1 VTRSICGV
9 PLAYTPTDMHTSRAS
24 ANRYARNFVSSFAD
38 GGTVKGVSKGVNRN
52 GWMAVRGDLI
62 VAKALYRQT
71 KKAVPSCDCH
81 YYDHQVCDICQGVR
95 PAEIVPGDVDNL
107 TVEEI
112 NEAVRKLVRMTALP
126 GEPALEFARRYQ
138 AEIDKIEARGWKMGL
153 SLSERQQ
160 TRTRR
165 ASWLLKA
172 PKKVF
177 AVVYAFYNQANFD
190 ERIFFHVSECST
202 KREALE
208 RISKCPA
215 PTHNRDKAT

>member
-1 VTRSICGV
+1 
-9 PLAYTPTDMHTSRAS
+9 
-24 ANRYARNFVSSFAD
+24 
-38 GGTVKGVSKGVNRN
+38 
-52 GWMAVRGDLI
+52 
-62 VAKALYRQT
+62 
-71 KKAVPSCDCH
+71 
-81 YYDHQVCDICQGVR
+81 
-95 PAEIVPGDVDNL
+95 
-107 TVEEI
+107 
-112 NEAVRKLVRMTALP
+112 MTALP

-138 AEIDKIEARGWKMGL
+138 VEVDKIEARGWKMGL

-160 TRTRR
+160 TRARR

-177 AVVYAFYNQANFD
+177 AVVYAFYNRANFD
-190 ERIFFHVSECST
+190 QRIFFHVSECST

>member
-1 VTRSICGV
+1 MKPHPNPPPPGWCKPEYLVTRFIRGV
-9 PLAYTPTDMHTSRAS
+9 PLAYTPTDLHASCAS
-24 ANRYARNFVSSFAD
+24 ANRYALNFVSSFATH
-38 GGTVKGVSKGVNRN
+38 GTVKGVSKGVNRN
-52 GWMAVRGDLI
+52 GWMVVRGDLI

-71 KKAVPSCDCH
+71 KKAAP
-81 YYDHQVCDICQGVR
+81 
-95 PAEIVPGDVDNL
+95 IVDAM

-126 GEPALEFARRYQ
+126 CVNALEFVRRYQ

-160 TRTRR
+160 IRARR

-215 PTHNRDKAT
+215 PMPK